1 MSRVWKKVIMAQC
14 EASQHFPGGT
24 EVTAGQ
30 LASGLEYR
38 PFHIQKCGITADY

>member
-1 MSRVWKKVIMAQC
+1 MELSRVWKKVIMAY
-14 EASQHFPGGT
+14 ASQHLPGGT